1 MVDKRLFDRIV
12 FILQGRNGTARKLD
26 VLQSLNEELG
36 EYTRAT
42 RIESGTKAGE
52 LNEPAKSEI
61 VDFML
66 TGIEAYI
73 LAGGT
78 YEEMFFLA
86 DSKLTKWEGKVHS
99 GELTVP
105 S

>member
-1 MVDKRLFDRIV
+1 MVDKSLFDRV
-12 FILQGRNGTARKLD
+12 TAILQGRNGPLRKLD

-42 RIESGTKAGE
+42 RIEDGTKKGDLA
-52 LNEPAKSEI
+52 EPAKSEVI
-61 VDFML
+61 DIML

-73 LAGGT
+73 LSGGT
-78 YEEMFFLA
+78 YDEMSVLA
-86 DSKLTKWEGKVHS
+86 EGKIKKWEDKVRS
-99 GELTVP
+99 GELSVP